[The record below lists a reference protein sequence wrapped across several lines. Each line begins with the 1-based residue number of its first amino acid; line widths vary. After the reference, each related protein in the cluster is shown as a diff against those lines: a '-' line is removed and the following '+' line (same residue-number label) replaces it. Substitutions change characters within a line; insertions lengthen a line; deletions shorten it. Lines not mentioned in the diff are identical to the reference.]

1 MMDNYIYKQFENIYE
16 NVMKKGITFS
26 EDMRL
31 EIQKEQQKMV
41 EQRNKWM
48 NQNDKKQV
56 NKKKID
62 EII

>member
-56 NKKKID
+56 NKKKNR
-62 EII
+62 

>member
-56 NKKKID
+56 NKKK
-62 EII
+62 